1 MQMGDFRL
9 KLAKKKKTHPSLLK
23 EKALEKELLGFREGF
38 FATFC

>member
-9 KLAKKKKTHPSLLK
+9 QLAKKKTHPSLLK

-38 FATFC
+38 SATFC